1 MGNETIEITEKAGS
15 GGDRRVTIRIPLHL
29 YKKVAEYAEIEC
41 LAPGTFIRTVLAKE
55 IKRRGNR

>member
-1 MGNETIEITEKAGS
+1 MADENKDEQVDNS
-15 GGDRRVTIRIPLHL
+15 DRRVTIRIPLHL